1 MSKQTVVNMIFE
13 QLNLLS
19 NRDFQIWMLNNY
31 DRLCEIEKNQIVNAV
46 DGFPIAVRHLDGE
59 QYYNQIYIE

>member
-1 MSKQTVVNMIFE
+1 MAYLCNVPEFE

-31 DRLCEIEKNQIVNAV
+31 DRLHAIEKDQIVNAV
-46 DGFPIAVRHLDGE
+46 DGFPIEARHLDGE

>member
-31 DRLCEIEKNQIVNAV
+31 DRLYAIKKDQIVNAV
-46 DGFPIAVRHLDGE
+46 DGFPIEARNLDGE